1 MGSTIN
7 IERFTRFG
15 TPKRDLTEKEQTLF
29 RRTEALINLASD
41 SARGIIHG
49 SGMRC
54 SDFTG
59 IPSCSGEITVLL
71 TDIPNELRWS
81 CDVCGSEGVIQ
92 NWRKSPAYI
101 NSVKK
106 KLMEKSREATK
117 LRLSQEGYSRIK
129 KLAEDKRDLMDILSS
144 AEEKD
149 GEYIIPISEFD
160 IMRLIEIIALRIE
173 TRGGDRPALSA
184 LRDEIIT
191 SFARNSV
198 I

>member
-7 IERFTRFG
+7 IESFTRFG
-15 TPKRDLTEKEQTLF
+15 TPKRDLTDTEQILF
-29 RRTEALINLASD
+29 QKSEALINLASG
-41 SARGIIHG
+41 STRGIIHG
-49 SGMRC
+49 SGMKC

-59 IPSCSGEITVLL
+59 VPSCSGEITVLL

-81 CDVCGSEGVIQ
+81 CNVCGSRGVIQ

-106 KLMEKSREATK
+106 KLREKSLESTT
-117 LRLSQEGYSRIK
+117 LRLSGEGYARMK
-129 KLAEDKRDLMDILSS
+129 KLAENKSDLMSILSS
-144 AEEKD
+144 AEERN
-149 GEYIIPISEFD
+149 GEYLIPISEFD

-173 TRGGDRPALSA
+173 MRGDDRPVLSA

-191 SFARNSV
+191 SFARNSS

>member
-7 IERFTRFG
+7 IECFTRFG
-15 TPKRDLTEKEQTLF
+15 TPKKDLSASEQILLKRSET
-29 RRTEALINLASD
+29 LINLTSD
-41 SARGIIHG
+41 STKGIIHG
-49 SGMRC
+49 SGMKC

-59 IPSCSGEITVLL
+59 IPCGGEITVLL

-81 CDVCGSEGVIQ
+81 CSICGTEGVIQ

-101 NSVKK
+101 NSVKQKLREK
-106 KLMEKSREATK
+106 KQEATT
-117 LRLSQEGYSRIK
+117 LRLSSEGYNRMK
-129 KLAEDKRDLMDILSS
+129 KLAAEKSDLINIFST

-149 GEYIIPISEFD
+149 GFYIIPISEFD
-160 IMRLIEIIALRIE
+160 IMRLIEVIAIRIE
-173 TRGGDRPALSA
+173 MRDKDRPELSA

-191 SFARNSV
+191 SFARNSL